1 MNPSSPF
8 FTRIGT
14 PLNAEGLNR
23 SSACLCAAAAVSLLL
38 AAILPVLAQAQSINL
53 PPLHVEAPGDSCVD
67 AGAQG
72 TRSLSFDCLNQKLK
86 DAAQEHDSTTPTAN
100 AKDVTGTG
108 APTTVGTFSYTGTS
122 IRMGDA
128 FGKSAIPQRPPAP
141 SFTNALVPSGAK

>member
-1 MNPSSPF
+1 MNWVGFATTGFAFSFAGMGIVQFP
-8 FTRIGT
+8 
-14 PLNAEGLNR
+14 
-23 SSACLCAAAAVSLLL
+23 
-38 AAILPVLAQAQSINL
+38 AQAQAPAPTIQL

-67 AGAQG
+67 VQAGGAH
-72 TRSLSFDCLNQKLK
+72 SLSFDCLNQELK
-86 DAAQEHDSTTPTAN
+86 DAAQEHDAGAPIAN